1 MPPAGKANAD
11 LLDWDSTTWR
21 TNNTELMNMTS
32 DQYVLIFTKAKNTEI
47 SISTFHIR
55 FCQPLP
61 RSKQYMFPEL
71 RSRMNALEHC
81 GSLGNSRVVSF
92 WEKKK
97 TFISGGH
104 VVVPKT
110 EKQNLDVVAIAEQY
124 YKVEKKVPNL
134 LNNTTGWTRK
144 IEICYKRIPDLRGEA
159 EQRKNNLDW
168 NQF

>member
-1 MPPAGKANAD
+1 MFLFSQRLKIKRYAF
-11 LLDWDSTTWR
+11 LH
-21 TNNTELMNMTS
+21 
-32 DQYVLIFTKAKNTEI
+32 
-47 SISTFHIR
+47 TFCIR

-81 GSLGNSRVVSF
+81 GSLGNSRMVSF

-97 TFISGGH
+97 TFTSGGH

-124 YKVEKKVPNL
+124 YKVDWKNR
-134 LNNTTGWTRK
+134 NSH
-144 IEICYKRIPDLRGEA
+144 ICYKCISDLRGKA
-159 EQRKNNLDW
+159 EQRKNNLDR

>member
-1 MPPAGKANAD
+1 MFLFSQK
-11 LLDWDSTTWR
+11 LKI
-21 TNNTELMNMTS
+21 
-32 DQYVLIFTKAKNTEI
+32 QKYK
-47 SISTFHIR
+47 ISTFYIR

-81 GSLGNSRVVSF
+81 GSLGNSRVVLF

-97 TFISGGH
+97 PFISGGH

-124 YKVEKKVPNL
+124 YKVDKKVPYL
-134 LNNTTGWTRK
+134 LSNTTRWTGK
-144 IEICYKRIPDLRGEA
+144 IEIPIIATNVFQICEAKQNSGKTIGLESILR
-159 EQRKNNLDW
+159 
-168 NQF
+168 

>member
-1 MPPAGKANAD
+1 
-11 LLDWDSTTWR
+11 
-21 TNNTELMNMTS
+21 
-32 DQYVLIFTKAKNTEI
+32 
-47 SISTFHIR
+47 
-55 FCQPLP
+55 
-61 RSKQYMFPEL
+61 MFPEL

-124 YKVEKKVPNL
+124 YKVSTL
-134 LNNTTGWTRK
+134 LYPR
-144 IEICYKRIPDLRGEA
+144 EC
-159 EQRKNNLDW
+159 
-168 NQF
+168 

>member
-1 MPPAGKANAD
+1 
-11 LLDWDSTTWR
+11 
-21 TNNTELMNMTS
+21 
-32 DQYVLIFTKAKNTEI
+32 
-47 SISTFHIR
+47 
-55 FCQPLP
+55 
-61 RSKQYMFPEL
+61 
-71 RSRMNALEHC
+71 MNALEHC

-134 LNNTTGWTRK
+134 LNNTTRWTGK
-144 IEICYKRIPDLRGEA
+144 IEILIICYKRIPDLRGEA

>member
-1 MPPAGKANAD
+1 MQTRAGKANAD

-32 DQYVLIFTKAKNTEI
+32 DQYVLIFTKAKNTKI
-47 SISTFHIR
+47 RISTFYIR

-124 YKVEKKVPNL
+124 YKVDWKDRNL
-134 LNNTTGWTRK
+134 LQTYSRSARRSRTAEKQFGLESILRSTRTSGK
-144 IEICYKRIPDLRGEA
+144 Y
-159 EQRKNNLDW
+159 QV
-168 NQF
+168 

>member
-1 MPPAGKANAD
+1 
-11 LLDWDSTTWR
+11 
-21 TNNTELMNMTS
+21 MNMTS
-32 DQYVLIFTKAKNTEI
+32 DQYVLIFTKAKNTKI
-47 SISTFHIR
+47 RISTFYIR

-124 YKVEKKVPNL
+124 YKVDKKVPYL
-134 LNNTTGWTRK
+134 LNNTRLEKFPYMLQKYSRSARQSRTAEKQSGSES
-144 IEICYKRIPDLRGEA
+144 ILR
-159 EQRKNNLDW
+159 
-168 NQF
+168 